1 MFTLLFLPFRTVR
14 WFLKL
19 SGVRGGLLLAI
30 GIGIGMLIAP
40 ERGAILRARLRAR
53 IEELR
58 QGTMPEAIDPVV

>member
-1 MFTLLFLPFRTVR
+1 MFSLLFFPFKLLR

-40 ERGAILRARLRAR
+40 ERGAVLRARLQAR
-53 IEELR
+53 IDELR
-58 QGTMPEAIDPVV
+58 RGPVPEAVDPVV